1 MKKRFSKKEIYTIP
15 NAMSLFRLCL
25 IPFIVYLYWRQKEYA
40 AVGLIVLSG
49 ATDIADGIVARRFH
63 MVSDFG
69 KILDPIADKL
79 TQGAMLLCL
88 LPRYPL
94 MLLLVVIFCVK
105 ECVMALLGCAAIRC
119 ADMVNSAKW
128 YGKVCTVVLD
138 LSIAILIL
146 FPSLQPAVGNGLIFL
161 CAIVM
166 LTALVLYA
174 RFYLRLLAQTARW
187 EAHRDIRMRLFRI
200 AVTLLW
206 ISVGIFCIVRRDLF
220 TADGVVRYTGGNPLL
235 VIGCMLLLFAL
246 KSTSIFIYCGV
257 LYAASGILYS
267 LPVAIAVNLLGT
279 VVMVSIPWW
288 LGRRTGAEAV
298 ERFGARHPKL
308 ASVQRFRQQG
318 PFLFALL
325 TRSIKI
331 LPSDALSFYLGSV
344 HTPYPWYLLASV
356 IGLLPSAVTFPI
368 MGGSIAD
375 PLSVPFLTAAAV
387 ELAITGISFAGYLFL
402 RKKRQNGEKLPK
414 D

>member
-79 TQGAMLLCL
+79 TQGA
-88 LPRYPL
+88 
-94 MLLLVVIFCVK
+94 
-105 ECVMALLGCAAIRC
+105 
-119 ADMVNSAKW
+119 MVNSAKW

-331 LPSDALSFYLGSV
+331 LPSDALSFYLGAV